1 MADERPAHG
10 TFCWNE
16 LMTRDTGAAESFYSQ
31 LIGWTTAESGMPGM
45 KYTLW
50 KNGDN
55 EAGGMMQ
62 MPPGVPENVPP
73 HWMAYIAVDDVD
85 ALAKKTPELGGT
97 VLVPPQDIPHV
108 GRFVV
113 IQDPTGAAIG
123 LITLAPK
130 A

>member
-73 HWMAYIAVDDVD
+73 HWMAYIAVDRRIGVPD
-85 ALAKKTPELGGT
+85 T
-97 VLVPPQDIPHV
+97 VTINARGRLVRA
-108 GRFVV
+108 G
-113 IQDPTGAAIG
+113 
-123 LITLAPK
+123 
-130 A
+130 